1 MFSDSNFSDLGDQE
15 ETQMKKEMIK
25 PFAWGLAAG
34 AVVLL
39 IVIFWSGF
47 AVTKSSAEEQAE
59 DMAEKA
65 VVEKLATICVAQFQQ
80 DPEKEQKRKVLKE
93 TASYDR
99 DDFVKKQ
106 GWATMPG
113 IEKPDSS
120 VCDECAERILALK
133 S

>member
-1 MFSDSNFSDLGDQE
+1 
-15 ETQMKKEMIK
+15 MKKEMIK

-47 AVTKSSAEEQAE
+47 AVTKSSAKEQAE

-65 VVEKLATICVAQFQQ
+65 VVDKLATICVAQFQQ